1 MSINFACQITNS
13 KIFVMKY
20 FIKIQ
25 AVLIL
30 ASILCFVSC
39 SKQGKYTLT
48 ETPPLDFKSYYNG
61 LQVTFANSTAGAT
74 NITWDF
80 GDNSGAASGD
90 SLSHTFANIGNYV
103 ITMKATFQ
111 SKDYT
116 FHTVLRVDKP
126 SHIKLDDNSFADWN
140 LVTYPDFQ
148 LAGKDGVKNG
158 KVDYDA
164 NNIYFYMEYVGSADA
179 DLNNGIMD
187 LFLDVDN
194 SSATGLSTSG
204 LGVDYLLEGN
214 IVNWFD
220 PYIFAGKSQT
230 DWTFANYPLANYY
243 NLGYTE
249 TSGDTVRMEFSVSR
263 DALKITGDA
272 FQFGITMMNSGWANI
287 GVLTTMDYNEK
298 ILVMMDKQ

>member
-1 MSINFACQITNS
+1 
-13 KIFVMKY
+13 MKY
-20 FIKIQ
+20 FGKFQTALAFAII
-25 AVLIL
+25 LISL
-30 ASILCFVSC
+30 SC
-39 SKQGKYTLT
+39 SREGKYALT

-61 LQVTFANSTAGAT
+61 LQVTFVSTTPGAT
-74 NITWDF
+74 NVSWDF
-80 GDNSGAASGD
+80 GDKSTLGTGD
-90 SLSHTFANIGNYV
+90 SLVHTYSTIGNYV
-103 ITMKATFQ
+103 ITLKATYQ
-111 SKDYT
+111 SKEYT

-148 LAGKDGVKNG
+148 LAGKDAVRGG

-164 NNIYFYMEYVGSADA
+164 NNIYFYLEYVGTPDA

-204 LGVDYLLEGN
+204 LGCDYLLEGN
-214 IVNWFD
+214 IVGWYD

-230 DWTFANYPLANYY
+230 DWSFANYTVENYY
-243 NLGYTE
+243 QLGYTE

-263 DALKITGDA
+263 DAFKITGDA

-287 GVLTTMDYNEK
+287 GVLTTMDYSEK
-298 ILVMMDKQ
+298 IPVMMDKQ

>member
-1 MSINFACQITNS
+1 MYKTINS

-20 FIKIQ
+20 FKKFQ
-25 AVLIL
+25 AALACAILLI
-30 ASILCFVSC
+30 SFSC
-39 SKQGKYTLT
+39 SKEGKYPLT
-48 ETPPLDFKSYYNG
+48 ETPPIDFKSFYNG
-61 LQVTFANSTAGAT
+61 LEVTFVSATQGAT
-74 NITWDF
+74 NISWDF
-80 GDNSGAASGD
+80 GDKSPLGSGD
-90 SLSHTFANIGNYV
+90 SLVHTYSTIGNYL
-103 ITMKATFQ
+103 ITLKATFQ
-111 SKDYT
+111 SKDYI

-148 LAGKDGVKNG
+148 LAGKDAVKNG

-164 NNIYFYMEYVGSADA
+164 NNIYFYLEYVSSADA

-204 LGVDYLLEGN
+204 LGSDYLLEGN
-214 IVNWFD
+214 IVGWFD

-230 DWTFANYPLANYY
+230 DWTFANYPLTNYY
-243 NLGYTE
+243 KLGYTE

-263 DALKITGDA
+263 EAFKITGDA

-287 GVLTTMDYNEK
+287 GVLTTTDYNEK